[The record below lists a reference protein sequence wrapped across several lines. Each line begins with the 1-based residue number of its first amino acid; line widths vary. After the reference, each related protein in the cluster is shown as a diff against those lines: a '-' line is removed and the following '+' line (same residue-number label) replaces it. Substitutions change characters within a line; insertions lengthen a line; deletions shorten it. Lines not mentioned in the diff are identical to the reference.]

1 MAAKGAEFE
10 VDHFFAHRLEL
21 HGVGDGEPGRLLF
34 EDHLGLFIELGAF
47 GHAGDDFGFAYD
59 VFIRLAAILYKKIAL
74 LSIARLIDARFS
86 DEP

>member
-1 MAAKGAEFE
+1 MASKGAEFK

-34 EDHLGLFIELGAF
+34 EDHLGLFVELGAF

-59 VFIRLAAILYKKIAL
+59 VFIRLVEIFTKK
-74 LSIARLIDARFS
+74 SGYCRS
-86 DEP
+86 PN